1 MNINEWPCLEELM
14 TSPADGE
21 LIIGRQVL
29 GRGHV
34 TFDEFNGRPDNV
46 IRDSNMLRTPS
57 YVNNVRL
64 KQQNIFVIHIAVKE
78 DKKNGEKKKCWKK
91 RQNKEK

>member
-1 MNINEWPCLEELM
+1 M

-78 DKKNGEKKKCWKK
+78 DKKNGEKRSAGRKDKTRKNK
-91 RQNKEK
+91 RTGEGEK